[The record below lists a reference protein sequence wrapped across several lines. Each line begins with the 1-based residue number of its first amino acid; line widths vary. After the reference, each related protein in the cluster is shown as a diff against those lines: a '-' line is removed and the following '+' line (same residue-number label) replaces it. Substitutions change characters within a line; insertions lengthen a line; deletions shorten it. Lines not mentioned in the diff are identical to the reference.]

1 MDKLIKK
8 ISEIEASASLIMDG
22 VNDRKAAFSEEM
34 RKRTADF
41 DAGLEA
47 DTASKLDALRS
58 ELEQDLKSRLVR
70 QEAEAG
76 QAIEK
81 LNASYELHHKQYAQK
96 LFQDMIKE

>member
-47 DTASKLDALRS
+47 DTKSKLEALRS
-58 ELEQDLKSRLVR
+58 NLEQNLKARLAK
-70 QEAEAG
+70 QEAETN

-81 LNASYELHHKQYAQK
+81 LNVSYELHHKQYAQK

>member
-47 DTASKLDALRS
+47 DTANKLDALRAD
-58 ELEQDLKSRLVR
+58 LERNLKARLSK
-70 QEAEAG
+70 QESKAN
-76 QAIEK
+76 QAIER
-81 LNASYELHHKQYAQK
+81 LNASYELHHKQYAQR